1 MDERLKNEMFY
12 LAIFSVLKRLYQN
25 GDISKD
31 VFNRLNAINAEKKN
45 CKPITV

>member
-1 MDERLKNEMFY
+1 MEEKLKNEMLY
-12 LAIFSVLKRLYQN
+12 LVIFSVLKRLYLN

-45 CKPITV
+45 CKPITI